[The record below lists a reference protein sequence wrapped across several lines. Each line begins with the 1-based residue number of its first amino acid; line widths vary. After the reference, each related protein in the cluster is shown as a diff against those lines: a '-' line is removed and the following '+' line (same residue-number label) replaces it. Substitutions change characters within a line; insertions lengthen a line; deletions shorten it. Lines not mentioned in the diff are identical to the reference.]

1 MDVTFELASTG
12 CVDGGRQDVD
22 GLLIQLDAA
31 GRREP
36 EDFSPDLRHTSFE
49 PIDRPGLSGD
59 WSTSLTAGPDSKFGE
74 GVSNEG

>member
-36 EDFSPDLRHTSFE
+36 ENLSPDLRHTSFE
-49 PIDRPGLSGD
+49 AVDRSGLSSN
-59 WSTSLTAGPDSKFGE
+59 WSTSLAAGPDG
-74 GVSNEG
+74 